1 MQSPPLTPWLLVAVA
16 VRVPETLVLAV
27 ALHLLSPELALS
39 LVHRSTSQLVK
50 AALLVQQAQR
60 LLQLPDSHRE
70 SPLALRPM
78 YLVEVQRALLLL
90 QALVELQRAVSLVAV
105 VEHLLL
111 GKREQIATS
120 LDQLFCTAQVVP
132 ELLRHRVLQAQPTLV
147 TVAAREQVQA
157 EPVAL
162 V

>member
-1 MQSPPLTPWLLVAVA
+1 MQLLLLTPWLLVAVA
-16 VRVPETLVLAV
+16 VRVPETLVLV
-27 ALHLLSPELALS
+27 VVLHRLFLELPLS
-39 LVHRSTSQLVK
+39 LAHRSTSQLVK
-50 AALLVQQAQR
+50 AELLVQLAQR
-60 LLQLPDSHRE
+60 LLQPQDSHQE

-78 YLVEVQRALLLL
+78 FLVEVQRALLLL
-90 QALVELQRAVSLVAV
+90 QALVEPLRAVLLVAV
-105 VEHLLL
+105 AEHLLL

-120 LDQLFCTAQVVP
+120 LVQLSCTAQVVP
-132 ELLRHRVLQAQPTLV
+132 ELLPHRVLQAQPIPV

>member
-1 MQSPPLTPWLLVAVA
+1 MQLLLLTPWLLVAVA
-16 VRVPETLVLAV
+16 VRVPETLVLV
-27 ALHLLSPELALS
+27 VVLHRSSLELALS

-50 AALLVQQAQR
+50 AALLVQQVQR
-60 LLQLPDSHRE
+60 LLQPQDSHRE

-78 YLVEVQRALLLL
+78 YLVEVQRALLVL
-90 QALVELQRAVSLVAV
+90 QVLVEAQRAVSLVAV
-105 VEHLLL
+105 VEHPLL

-132 ELLRHRVLQAQPTLV
+132 ELLPHRVLQAQPILV

>member
-1 MQSPPLTPWLLVAVA
+1 MV
-16 VRVPETLVLAV
+16 
-27 ALHLLSPELALS
+27 LHLLFLELQLS

-50 AALLVQQAQR
+50 AALLVQRAQR
-60 LLQLPDSHRE
+60 LLQPQDSHQE

-90 QALVELQRAVSLVAV
+90 QALVEPLRAVLLVAV

-120 LDQLFCTAQVVP
+120 LVQLSCTAQVVP
-132 ELLRHRVLQAQPTLV
+132 ELLPHRVLQAQPILV

-157 EPVAL
+157 ELVGLVWHCCAL
-162 V
+162 QRRQ

>member
-1 MQSPPLTPWLLVAVA
+1 MQSPQLTLWSLVAVA
-16 VRVPETLVLAV
+16 VRALETLVLAV
-27 ALHLLSPELALS
+27 ALHRLS
-39 LVHRSTSQLVK
+39 LELQLSLAHRSTSQLVK
-50 AALLVQQAQR
+50 VALLVQQAQR
-60 LLQLPDSHRE
+60 LLQPQDSHRE
-70 SPLALRPM
+70 SLLALRPM

-105 VEHLLL
+105 EEHLLL

-132 ELLRHRVLQAQPTLV
+132 ELPRHRVLQAQPIPV
-147 TVAAREQVQA
+147 TVVAREQVQA